1 MPAMR
6 KFAPM
11 IRHALNRS
19 AYSTVVPA
27 TVSDRWHHA
36 QNRDIVLI
44 DGVRTPFMVAGTKMA
59 DPELSAVELA
69 KRSLLELHNRS
80 GVPMDQVQYMV
91 LGNVLTDLT
100 YTNMTRNAALL
111 AGYTSSI
118 PGHTVNMACMSSI
131 QSITTCVAHM
141 KSGPLDIC
149 VAGGSEYLSDIPI
162 RLPPQLRR
170 ALIKSRRVKGWW
182 QRAAMITKSSL
193 SSLVPEIPDFRE
205 YTTGELIAV
214 TAQRLG
220 ILMNVSRQEQDEFAL
235 RSHMLAAAAYERGYI
250 NDVMPIRLHGG
261 KETFDRDNG
270 IRHTSM
276 EQLARLKPAF
286 PDSVPNPTMTAGN
299 CTFMTDGAAACMLM
313 TEERAKAMGL
323 KPKVFIRDFIYV
335 AQNPISLPLSGGV
348 FAIPSILERCNLTMN
363 DIDVWEVLEDYAA
376 QVVGNFKAMDSDWF
390 ARKYMNRSE
399 KVGLPPL
406 EKLNTWG
413 GSLAMGHPIG
423 ATGVRLLMHA
433 ANRLIAEDKQLA
445 CIMGCAMGGQGMA
458 MIVERHPD
466 ATR

>member
-1 MPAMR
+1 
-6 KFAPM
+6 
-11 IRHALNRS
+11 
-19 AYSTVVPA
+19 
-27 TVSDRWHHA
+27 
-36 QNRDIVLI
+36 
-44 DGVRTPFMVAGTKMA
+44 
-59 DPELSAVELA
+59 
-69 KRSLLELHNRS
+69 
-80 GVPMDQVQYMV
+80 MDQVQYMV

-193 SSLVPEIPDFRE
+193 SSLVPEVRKPLMDIVAFWYPEENREKANQQFDDRQIPDFRE

-250 NDVMPIRLHGG
+250 NDVMPIR
-261 KETFDRDNG
+261 
-270 IRHTSM
+270 
-276 EQLARLKPAF
+276 
-286 PDSVPNPTMTAGN
+286 
-299 CTFMTDGAAACMLM
+299 
-313 TEERAKAMGL
+313 
-323 KPKVFIRDFIYV
+323 
-335 AQNPISLPLSGGV
+335 
-348 FAIPSILERCNLTMN
+348 
-363 DIDVWEVLEDYAA
+363 
-376 QVVGNFKAMDSDWF
+376 
-390 ARKYMNRSE
+390 RK
-399 KVGLPPL
+399 
-406 EKLNTWG
+406 
-413 GSLAMGHPIG
+413 
-423 ATGVRLLMHA
+423 
-433 ANRLIAEDKQLA
+433 
-445 CIMGCAMGGQGMA
+445 
-458 MIVERHPD
+458 
-466 ATR
+466 